1 MIRFANEESE
11 KAFSF
16 ACALADFRYTI
27 KVKGKILIPL
37 FEQMQLAGAAVRA
50 KREEMEE
57 WSDLR
62 MLDEVTNKDGRER
75 LQRHQANKAIY
86 EDSGAAIALL
96 LLAEMERFFKMT
108 GVRLYERGQESYVPG
123 LKFSR
128 ALSHVANQFKH
139 LGSWR
144 DAPEED
150 HPGLSEVT
158 KLVDNALR
166 TDAASEFFLRCC
178 FADYDS
184 LQRAV
189 LSCSGDLVDMPLVVD
204 DEGELPTV
212 KLQYR
217 KQQPHEADSAHSG
230 DNAP

>member
-1 MIRFANEESE
+1 MIRFANEESAE
-11 KAFSF
+11 AFSL

-27 KVKGKILIPL
+27 KAKGKILAPL

-57 WSDLR
+57 WTDLR
-62 MLDEVTNKDGRER
+62 MLDEVMNKDGRER
-75 LQRHQANKAIY
+75 LQQHQANKAIY
-86 EDSGAAIALL
+86 EDAGAAIALL
-96 LLAEMERFFKMT
+96 LLAEMERFFKMS
-108 GVRLYERGQESYVPG
+108 GVSLYERGQESYVPG

-128 ALSHVANQFKH
+128 ALSHVANQYKH
-139 LGSWR
+139 LGAWR
-144 DAPEED
+144 HAPEEN

-158 KLVDNALR
+158 KLVEYALR
-166 TDAASEFFLRCC
+166 TDAASEFFMRCG

-189 LSCSGDLVDMPLVVD
+189 LSCSGDLVGMPLVVD

-212 KLQYR
+212 RLQYAKPR
-217 KQQPHEADSAHSG
+217 P
-230 DNAP
+230 